1 MKALLR
7 SLLVSK
13 GNSFCI
19 FFKYSDLFTDFSTYF
34 SDMLFKISFV
44 INCYAK
50 RFHCVG
56 YGKLWLVTPEH
67 WLIISS
73 FVFSQHHRLVFWTVP
88 LHTISRKPII
98 SNSSIK
104 LDFYMS
110 PLLSSFRCDMAP
122 HHPNLVMIQTLLLF
136 KCKLLCY
143 HGHLQP
149 HSKSKA

>member
-1 MKALLR
+1 
-7 SLLVSK
+7 
-13 GNSFCI
+13 
-19 FFKYSDLFTDFSTYF
+19 
-34 SDMLFKISFV
+34 MLFKISFV

-98 SNSSIK
+98 RNSSIK

-149 HSKSKA
+149 HSKSTKHTTVKWPIVKYTVGLSHKPSYNNNNNNNNNLT